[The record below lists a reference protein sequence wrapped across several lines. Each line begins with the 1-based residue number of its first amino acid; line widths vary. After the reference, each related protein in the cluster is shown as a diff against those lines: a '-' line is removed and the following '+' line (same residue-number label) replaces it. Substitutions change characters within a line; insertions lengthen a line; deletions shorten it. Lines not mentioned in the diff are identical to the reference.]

1 MIFALFVQIAL
12 SYQLQAIKHLK
23 IRYIYSLAFGTLLQ
37 IFVYGFQALIILGFG
52 ICSYVLTK
60 NTGHKCG
67 GIVTFSA
74 IALLSAYHVYGYI

>member
-1 MIFALFVQIAL
+1 
-12 SYQLQAIKHLK
+12 
-23 IRYIYSLAFGTLLQ
+23 LLQ